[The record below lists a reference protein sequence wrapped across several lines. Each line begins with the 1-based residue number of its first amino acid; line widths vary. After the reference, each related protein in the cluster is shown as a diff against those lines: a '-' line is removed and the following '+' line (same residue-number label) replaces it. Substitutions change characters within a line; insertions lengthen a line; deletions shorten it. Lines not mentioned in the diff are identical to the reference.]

1 MIRVCPL
8 CLSMKLFEVVID
20 QTGFGNEA
28 GRETLH
34 RELTPVLRAL
44 DAAAGEA
51 PNKQRHRRV
60 VERLLGSLMNESRR
74 GESFALENS
83 DVDTSGTATQR
94 SLSFK
99 LLRMCTGIRGRSP
112 GSSPRRAG
120 GFERHMMNAI
130 VIYLSLVFVMSVVC
144 FAAYGL
150 DKRRAVNGS
159 RRVPEQTLHILALL
173 GGWPGGLLG
182 QQQFRHKT
190 KKLSFLIVFWCV
202 VMLHVA
208 AVSTATYVFFGS
220 TSSDRNPLQN
230 ATSQG

>member
-1 MIRVCPL
+1 
-8 CLSMKLFEVVID
+8 
-20 QTGFGNEA
+20 
-28 GRETLH
+28 
-34 RELTPVLRAL
+34 
-44 DAAAGEA
+44 
-51 PNKQRHRRV
+51 
-60 VERLLGSLMNESRR
+60 
-74 GESFALENS
+74 
-83 DVDTSGTATQR
+83 
-94 SLSFK
+94 
-99 LLRMCTGIRGRSP
+99 
-112 GSSPRRAG
+112 
-120 GFERHMMNAI
+120 MMNAI

-190 KKLSFLIVFWCV
+190 KKLSFAIVFWCL

-208 AVSTATYVFFGS
+208 AISTVAYVFFGS

-230 ATSQG
+230 ATRQG